1 MTLKQEDV
9 IAVLGGGCFWCL
21 EAVFQQ
27 LKGVRKV
34 QPGYAGG
41 DHAEPTY
48 HLVCGGATGHAEVV
62 QISFDPKVVSFRTL
76 LDVFFTIHD
85 PTTRDRQGAD
95 VGPQYRSI
103 VLYTDSDQRRTA
115 EETIHELEAEGRWPD
130 PVVTEAKPL
139 QDFYPAELEHDD
151 YYRRNAE
158 RPYCQAVI
166 SPKLVKARTHLEHL
180 FLN

>member
-1 MTLKQEDV
+1 M
-9 IAVLGGGCFWCL
+9 AVLGGGCFWCL
-21 EAVFQQ
+21 EAVFQK

-41 DHAEPTY
+41 DHTEPTY

-62 QISFDPKVVSFRTL
+62 QISFDPEVISFRTL

-103 VLYTDSDQRRTA
+103 VLYTDSDQSRTA
-115 EETIHELEAEGRWPD
+115 EETIYELEAEGRWPD
-130 PVVTEAKPL
+130 PVVTEAVPL
-139 QDFYPAELEHDD
+139 KDFYPAEPEHDD